1 LRLFDPQ
8 GLPVPEG
15 APASHPKVRPTQGKT
30 LDVMEV
36 SGGSHSFKAVN
47 QADPRTLDAH
57 DHRLEPKQR
66 GQGLSG
72 VRRRRKDEAI
82 ALLRP
87 CRRHLLELIKI
98 SILTRAVSSYLT
110 DRHSEHKEEA
120 AMEQRVSLKSI

>member
-1 LRLFDPQ
+1 
-8 GLPVPEG
+8 
-15 APASHPKVRPTQGKT
+15 VRPTQGKT

-66 GQGLSG
+66 GQGLPG

-82 ALLRP
+82 VLIRP

-98 SILTRAVSSYLT
+98 TVLTRDVSGYLT

-120 AMEQRVSLKSI
+120 AVEQRVSLKSI